1 MENAFLATIQVS
13 GIMRIQNVKVAQ
25 RHMFTTKIAENAY
38 VQTIYRLI
46 RGLNVCNVSSQAT
59 GMQTKEDAFNVQ
71 TNKSLT
77 D

>member
-1 MENAFLATIQVS
+1 MENAYLATIQVF
-13 GIMRIQNVKVAQ
+13 GIMKIKNVKVAQ
-25 RHMFTTKIAENAY
+25 RHTFITKIAENAY

-46 RGLNVCNVSSQAT
+46 RGLNVCNVLNQVT

-71 TNKSLT
+71 TNKSMT